1 MDLFSA
7 AKSAAGGRS
16 VRLEEAADM
25 NGKQRLPAE
34 IGHRH
39 AGAAVLLW
47 KANNLSFLAL
57 LFRGTDGGMH
67 VSDGS
72 LSAAG
77 CAGDLS
83 LCRVGTV
90 VDWVGK
96 RCCVGAAC
104 SGRSTGGMPGCRMRR
119 AMEKQPSAHSSS
131 GICLW
136 QRLALRRGAVVCFSS
151 TEWNNGLCFGRTG
164 GFVPAQRRYIFA
176 VFAAGGMW
184 GRTALKTPADRLCQ
198 RKIGGQKAQQS
209 VRIAVLFVLVFP
221 LWKGWTI
228 HQNFKSI

>member
-1 MDLFSA
+1 MGNNVCPRRSGIGMRERRFCYGRPTTYRFLLCCSGGLTA
-7 AKSAAGGRS
+7 ACTF
-16 VRLEEAADM
+16 LM
-25 NGKQRLPAE
+25 
-34 IGHRH
+34 
-39 AGAAVLLW
+39 GA
-47 KANNLSFLAL
+47 F
-57 LFRGTDGGMH
+57 
-67 VSDGS
+67 
-72 LSAAG
+72 SAAG

-198 RKIGGQKAQQS
+198 RKIGG
-209 VRIAVLFVLVFP
+209 
-221 LWKGWTI
+221 
-228 HQNFKSI
+228 